1 MPQVKARVRAL
12 EELLNER
19 NKHLVKQRNAM
30 ERALVERRARKVAD
44 ADVC

>member
-19 NKHLVKQRNAM
+19 NKHLVKQRSAM
-30 ERALVERRARKVAD
+30 ERVLVERRARKVAD
-44 ADVC
+44 AGVC